1 MSRNLDLRQDF
12 RVGWH
17 SKSSLQVW
25 WWSEVSRCPPQPV
38 DEPHRRPDEL
48 HPPLSEPHRE
58 CADVI
63 FWYLE
68 SSDHHQTYRNYSKYY
83 HTPISSFR
91 SGFWNVRRF
100 FTSWLLNLSL
110 DLKGELWNRRT
121 CRNTACIVFFVAPN
135 CVRST
140 DWSNRILNLP
150 STRLERIP
158 SITGPR
164 FSQIE
169 LKLSSQEVWILKLS
183 SQEVKN
189 RRTFQNPDLR
199 LDFDVG
205 WHSKSSLQVWS
216 RSAVSKW
223 PKIASAHLIFSK
235 DGMISAVWVMIFAV
249 RAIIFGDFSMRRWL

>member
-1 MSRNLDLRQDF
+1 MKSPNLPKHGLYC
-12 RVGWH
+12 V
-17 SKSSLQVW
+17 L
-25 WWSEVSRCPPQPV
+25 RCP
-38 DEPHRRPDEL
+38 EL
-48 HPPLSEPHRE
+48 CQIDGLVESDTELAIHAFGTDSEH
-58 CADVI
+58 
-63 FWYLE
+63 
-68 SSDHHQTYRNYSKYY
+68 YR
-83 HTPISSFR
+83 T
-91 SGFWNVRRF
+91 
-100 FTSWLLNLSL
+100 
-110 DLKGELWNRRT
+110 
-121 CRNTACIVFFVAPN
+121 
-135 CVRST
+135 
-140 DWSNRILNLP
+140 
-150 STRLERIP
+150 
-158 SITGPR
+158 
-164 FSQIE
+164 QIE

>member
-58 CADVI
+58 CADAI

-83 HTPISSFR
+83 HTPISSLR

-110 DLKGELWNRRT
+110 ALKGELFQIL
-121 CRNTACIVFFVAPN
+121 RNTLN
-135 CVRST
+135 
-140 DWSNRILNLP
+140 WSLVEGIWK
-150 STRLERIP
+150 
-158 SITGPR
+158 
-164 FSQIE
+164 SQ
-169 LKLSSQEVWILKLS
+169 
-183 SQEVKN
+183 
-189 RRTFQNPDLR
+189 
-199 LDFDVG
+199 
-205 WHSKSSLQVWS
+205 S
-216 RSAVSKW
+216 RSKIYQDDHLCEFGTDRGTLGCSLNVMMNPIWPHQPVDEPPMSFIHRSVSLTE
-223 PKIASAHLIFSK
+223 SARMQS
-235 DGMISAVWVMIFAV
+235 
-249 RAIIFGDFSMRRWL
+249 FGI